1 MDGDMIH
8 IVGNDSIDLPS
19 LAYDALFSKHSLYV
33 DQYVS
38 LHAAMGGNFEFLHHS
53 WRRRTGATNENQ
65 LLSRLRQPLA
75 TLS

>member
-1 MDGDMIH
+1 MEKCGNAVLVHLQKWECTSSEIEMDGDMIH

-53 WRRRTGATNENQ
+53 
-65 LLSRLRQPLA
+65 
-75 TLS
+75 